1 MTGLKRKAV
10 EQPPP
15 EVLFSQFQ
23 SLVQAI
29 ADIEPKP
36 TGQSKPASNDTAGV
50 FRRWI
55 TSLGSSSTPRTGL
68 IVFRLLFPESDN
80 RRRYDLKETRLAKH
94 LATCLEVPTNEGT
107 RGHRLKN
114 WTEDG
119 SSGCLGDEVRRVMML
134 SPLVTPVRSIS
145 LSRVD
150 ELLDELA
157 LHSPFSEL
165 RNSSNHQPRPQMAI
179 ISDLYS
185 TLNPSGAAVMTQI
198 ILQDLRPLLYPPP
211 TTRSRANLI
220 GYNSNSFQALT
231 VPAALR
237 LWDPLLPQIF
247 KVRATLEDAFET
259 LATLDSTPGHLKLGP
274 SVGTQVQIPKC
285 IKAQGCKNAIDIFS
299 GPGGSRKVWAE
310 TKYDGER
317 MQIHVDLLES
327 GPNCRIFSK
336 SGRDSTIDRIATHSI
351 IESALGLPLRRD
363 DDPRLIQRAATSK
376 SPQNR
381 VSHSV
386 ILEAEMV
393 CYNEKNHQIDE
404 FWRIRS
410 LIEYTSEGARARFR
424 RRNYGNSSRAQVESQ
439 DDAPEYDE
447 SLKSNGTD
455 HGHRHFMLVF
465 FDILALDG
473 QNLLNSP
480 YRNRREK
487 LEGVIREIPGYSALA
502 KRNQV
507 DLSRQDA
514 VEQLQS
520 IFSECLANHEEGLVL
535 KPDYSTYN
543 AMAPASRWIKMKADY
558 IPGLGD
564 TVDLAVIGA
573 CWEKERGRTLRVTP
587 STMTTFFLAALDKDE
602 ERRRGSRA
610 RPHLEVLFYASYGL
624 SREQLEEFNWEIQ
637 QSPKY
642 EYEPNQLRSLSYT
655 FTLPAGFTL
664 KPTVLFAVPKLVEV
678 FGAGFTK
685 SPGARYYELRFPRIT
700 KVWRLQER
708 QWMDGVNLQR
718 YQEIACEAIGRD
730 TPQKQSKDVVN
741 SIWKQ
746 PTSPGAK
753 SAVKR
758 QERQQKLLRML
769 EKADNHGRSPKQGLK
784 LVQGLTR
791 EERNQ
796 FPSPQ
801 RSRKALGTS
810 TNVISR
816 CSSAHPIGIISP
828 SNSKNTVSSSA
839 SNQIAT
845 VSPSESSATFTT
857 PNTPITPLINRLD
870 LPTNTAS
877 SASVGLGSPSVLSR
891 YGNTSSPPTSRL
903 SASVSGKGCI
913 SKENFAPNLFV
924 QNRDSPKL
932 AKFHNSTPPQKSSTW
947 TLQASLFFVHPP
959 TAKTKLDLVRQP
971 SISPEIQRTFQD
983 QRVRSLEALLWGTGW
998 RGPCHA
1004 PPRFGKVE
1012 RGFIFIDD
1020 SDGDYL
1026 KEFISAL
1033 KHLSPRAKD
1042 RRDIHVFPMHTLA
1055 SFYSSASL
1063 PVSAIPLWSSM

>member
-145 LSRVD
+145 LSR
-150 ELLDELA
+150 
-157 LHSPFSEL
+157 
-165 RNSSNHQPRPQMAI
+165 
-179 ISDLYS
+179 
-185 TLNPSGAAVMTQI
+185 
-198 ILQDLRPLLYPPP
+198 
-211 TTRSRANLI
+211 
-220 GYNSNSFQALT
+220 
-231 VPAALR
+231 
-237 LWDPLLPQIF
+237 
-247 KVRATLEDAFET
+247 
-259 LATLDSTPGHLKLGP
+259 
-274 SVGTQVQIPKC
+274 
-285 IKAQGCKNAIDIFS
+285 
-299 GPGGSRKVWAE
+299 
-310 TKYDGER
+310 
-317 MQIHVDLLES
+317 
-327 GPNCRIFSK
+327 

-351 IESALGLPLRRD
+351 IESALGLPLRCD
-363 DDPRLIQRAATSK
+363 DDPQLIQRAATSK

-424 RRNYGNSSRAQVESQ
+424 RRNYGKSSRAQVESQ

-455 HGHRHFMLVF
+455 HGNRHLMLVF

-543 AMAPASRWIKMKADY
+543 AIAPASRWIKMKADY

-602 ERRRGSRA
+602 ERIRGSRA

-655 FTLPAGFTL
+655 FTLPAGFTV

-769 EKADNHGRSPKQGLK
+769 EKADNHGCSPKQGLK

-810 TNVISR
+810 TN
-816 CSSAHPIGIISP
+816 
-828 SNSKNTVSSSA
+828 
-839 SNQIAT
+839 
-845 VSPSESSATFTT
+845 
-857 PNTPITPLINRLD
+857 
-870 LPTNTAS
+870 
-877 SASVGLGSPSVLSR
+877 
-891 YGNTSSPPTSRL
+891 
-903 SASVSGKGCI
+903 
-913 SKENFAPNLFV
+913 
-924 QNRDSPKL
+924 
-932 AKFHNSTPPQKSSTW
+932 
-947 TLQASLFFVHPP
+947 
-959 TAKTKLDLVRQP
+959 
-971 SISPEIQRTFQD
+971 
-983 QRVRSLEALLWGTGW
+983 
-998 RGPCHA
+998 
-1004 PPRFGKVE
+1004 
-1012 RGFIFIDD
+1012 
-1020 SDGDYL
+1020 
-1026 KEFISAL
+1026 
-1033 KHLSPRAKD
+1033 
-1042 RRDIHVFPMHTLA
+1042 
-1055 SFYSSASL
+1055 
-1063 PVSAIPLWSSM
+1063 